1 MLRVISE
8 GPNVRMCDNFCGGL
22 RLQRFPVGSVRS
34 QSVIRP
40 VRALM
45 CGFILD
51 RAGGNRIP
59 RCPERRGLGLGKRTE
74 QPFAGAN
81 GGDAP
86 KSVAVRTIRHKL
98 LMTKCAAMAKRLRA
112 SGRPVIG
119 GVS

>member
-1 MLRVISE
+1 MLNVVDR
-8 GPNVRMCDNFCGGL
+8 GPGVRICDNFSGGL
-22 RLQRFPVGSVRS
+22 RLQRFPVGAVRS

-40 VRALM
+40 IRALM

-59 RCPERRGLGLGKRTE
+59 RCPERRVGLGKQTE
-74 QPFAGAN
+74 RPFAGAN
-81 GGDAP
+81 WGDAP
-86 KSVAVRTIRHKL
+86 KSKAVRTLRHKL
-98 LMTKCAAMAKRLRA
+98 LMTKCATIAKKLRA

>member
-1 MLRVISE
+1 MLNVVQR
-8 GPNVRMCDNFCGGL
+8 GPSVRMCDNFSGGL
-22 RLQRFPVGSVRS
+22 RLERFPVGAVRS

-40 VRALM
+40 IRALM

-59 RCPERRGLGLGKRTE
+59 RCPERGALGLGKQTE
-74 QPFAGAN
+74 RPFAGAN
-81 GGDAP
+81 GRDAP
-86 KSVAVRTIRHKL
+86 KSKAVSTLRHKL
-98 LMTKCAAMAKRLRA
+98 LMTKCAAVAKKLRA